1 MQGSKS
7 LSCFYALLVGLL
19 VATPTASSASGTPST
34 LLCPVG
40 RAARSDVSASAAD
53 VDTTTG
59 SFYALLVG
67 LLVATH
73 QTRHE
78 RFCARCF
85 YALLVGLLV
94 ATQGAS
100 DVHAY
105 IGFYAL
111 LVGLLVATLA
121 IDTMTS
127 EFDDASMPCWSG
139 CS

>member
-1 MQGSKS
+1 
-7 LSCFYALLVGLL
+7 
-19 VATPTASSASGTPST
+19 
-34 LLCPVG
+34 
-40 RAARSDVSASAAD
+40 
-53 VDTTTG
+53 
-59 SFYALLVG
+59 
-67 LLVATH
+67 
-73 QTRHE
+73 
-78 RFCARCF
+78 
-85 YALLVGLLV
+85 LVGLLV

-121 IDTMTS
+121 INTMTS